1 MRWCWLFFGLLL
13 AGCGRVATKPQPVP
27 KIFPAD
33 HTHALVKSFLTS
45 ADHDSL
51 ASLLGWQDPDYSFVI
66 DEGRGKSLLLVPL
79 EAEDEIRWLTV
90 MFDHGRITGMMALG
104 LAETSDFVPARADT
118 AAFEGWLFLYDL
130 GTGYRNIAT
139 YREGET
145 LWELQEYR
153 PPSYLAIDML
163 RQPELWGCLVNLCVE
178 PVGGLRA
185 RVFLEREWSEQVKQI
200 APVLPQFLY
209 CRLPDITPPRS

>member
-1 MRWCWLFFGLLL
+1 M
-13 AGCGRVATKPQPVP
+13 
-27 KIFPAD
+27 IE
-33 HTHALVKSFLTS
+33 
-45 ADHDSL
+45 
-51 ASLLGWQDPDYSFVI
+51 
-66 DEGRGKSLLLVPL
+66 EGRGESLLLVPL

-90 MFDHGRITGMMALG
+90 VFHRERITGMMALG

-153 PPSYLAIDML
+153 PPFYLAVDML
-163 RQPELWGCLVNLCVE
+163 RQSELWGCLVNLCVE
-178 PVGGLRA
+178 PVDGLRA

-200 APVLPQFLY
+200 APVLPQFLH
-209 CRLPDITPPRS
+209 CRLPDVKP